1 MGDAFDL
8 SEFGWDNCMI
18 PTDLKNI
25 LSFLPSYK
33 TLKTLRL
40 PTEYNGRILY
50 FPHKLTRYGGAVY
63 MPAFEK
69 GDLHMDGGYA
79 RIYKA
84 RRAKFIPDG
93 PETSGP
99 IHLKRNEPFTE
110 VCIKEV
116 KINVTTRED
125 HASPQTRR
133 QAYKDEIHS
142 ILYEAYIH
150 ALLYKV
156 MEREGFPSVIPK
168 MYDVVANADGAINT
182 GNPTAVESVWITM
195 EFIHGYTL
203 EKYFQRKLVNLKKN
217 ADAAAANQRIIIDV
231 VIQLAHYLRIL
242 QDKARFNH
250 RDMKINNIYVR
261 HHDTPW
267 SQKLNIPDFGT
278 WTCDADIV
286 LIDYGFSCIACG
298 EGFPNPRA
306 TLLGAGS
313 WFRSEH
319 DCLKYGRDL
328 CQFLYSVHC
337 AFPFHEYVSGD
348 FLTVIHNA
356 LHAIKGVGLVDLFR
370 GVDSHGLPNTG
381 GMSQRL
387 LNFNEGIY
395 IFLRER
401 DVEVPGCKPTTFLK
415 NLLPLVP
422 KVLTVELPPTAPPSP
437 PPPPYEEMVL
447 PPPPPV

>member
-1 MGDAFDL
+1 MGDTFDL
-8 SEFGWDNCMI
+8 SEFGWDNCII

-33 TLKTLRL
+33 TLKTLRT
-40 PTEYNGRILY
+40 PTEYNGKTLY
-50 FPHKLTRYGGAVY
+50 FPHKLTKYANMSY

-69 GDLHMDGGYA
+69 GELHMDGGYA

-84 RRAKFIPDG
+84 RRARFIPEG
-93 PETSGP
+93 NETSGT
-99 IHLKRNEPFTE
+99 IHLKRDEPFHE

-116 KINVTTRED
+116 KINITSRED
-125 HASPQTRR
+125 KSSPQTRR
-133 QAYKDEIHS
+133 QIYKDEIHS

-150 ALLYKV
+150 ALLYKI

-168 MYDVVANADGAINT
+168 MYDVVANAGGAVNAA
-182 GNPTAVESVWITM
+182 NPTTVESLWITM

-203 EKYFQRKLVNLKKN
+203 EKYLQRKLVNLKKN
-217 ADAAAANQRIIIDV
+217 PDAAGANQRLLIDV
-231 VIQLAHYLRIL
+231 FIQLAFYLQIL
-242 QDKARFNH
+242 QNKARFNH

-261 HHDTPW
+261 HHTTPW
-267 SQKLNIPDFGT
+267 SQILHIPDFGKWSCT
-278 WTCDADIV
+278 ADIV

-298 EGFPNPRA
+298 EGFPNSRA

-337 AFPFHEYVSGD
+337 AFPFQEYISGE

-356 LHAIKGVGLVDLFR
+356 LHAMKGLTLVDLFR
-370 GVDSHGLPNTG
+370 GVDGHGIPIGG
-381 GMSQRL
+381 GMSQRI

-401 DVEVPGCKPTTFLK
+401 DVEVPGCKPDIFLEHLK
-415 NLLPLVP
+415 PLVP
-422 KVLTVELPPTAPPSP
+422 NVLTIELPPTAPPSP
-437 PPPPYEEMVL
+437 LPPVYEDTL
-447 PPPPPV
+447 PPPPI